1 MDFPATPC
9 RAAGVCG
16 FSRGFPRLSPGDR
29 QVPYVLLTRAP
40 VAVGSIAAPTLP
52 LDLHVLGLSLAFILS
67 QDQTLRCCYAL
78 FCFFLSLSDPR
89 RFCAAAASRPVV
101 FAPSSFGLF
110 PYIKESTWTRRR
122 PCPLAQLSGRPPRY
136 ALVSVISSRSI
147 ISMDSSSP
155 FPVGRDCKGNNFF
168 PFHQITAAGFSAP
181 GTAVPR
187 LRLQRYYQIP
197 QPTKFFRNFFQRF
210 SCMIRQLP
218 TIQTHNSLIPST
230 PTIIHANCYCMQKGR
245 NTSIQHASPLFIHIK

>member
-89 RFCAAAASRPVV
+89 RFCAAAGRGENPRGPWFSRLLHSVCFLISRNRRGLGGGLAPLRSPAV
-101 FAPSSFGLF
+101 ARRATPSSLSYRLVASFQ
-110 PYIKESTWTRRR
+110 WTL
-122 PCPLAQLSGRPPRY
+122 PLSL
-136 ALVSVISSRSI
+136 
-147 ISMDSSSP
+147 
-155 FPVGRDCKGNNFF
+155 PVGRDCKGNNFF
-168 PFHQITAAGFSAP
+168 PFRQITAAGFSAP

-197 QPTKFFRNFFQRF
+197 QPTKFFHNFFQKNF
-210 SCMIRQLP
+210 TPLNQHTVSQHHTSLTFPP
-218 TIQTHNSLIPST
+218 TLCPKT
-230 PTIIHANCYCMQKGR
+230 
-245 NTSIQHASPLFIHIK
+245 

>member
-1 MDFPATPC
+1 M
-9 RAAGVCG
+9 
-16 FSRGFPRLSPGDR
+16 
-29 QVPYVLLTRAP
+29 LLTRAP
-40 VAVGSIAAPTLP
+40 VAGGRIAAPPLP

-89 RFCAAAASRPVV
+89 RFCAAAGRGENPRGPWFSRLLHSVCFLISRNRRGLGGGLAPLRSTAV
-101 FAPSSFGLF
+101 ARRATPSSLSYRLVASFQ
-110 PYIKESTWTRRR
+110 WT
-122 PCPLAQLSGRPPRY
+122 PPLSLP
-136 ALVSVISSRSI
+136 I
-147 ISMDSSSP
+147 
-155 FPVGRDCKGNNFF
+155 GRDCKGNNFF
-168 PFHQITAAGFSAP
+168 PFRQITAAGFSAP

-187 LRLQRYYQIP
+187 LRLQRYYQISLS
-197 QPTKFFRNFFQRF
+197 TKFFHNFFQRF

-218 TIQTHNSLIPST
+218 TIQIHNSLIPST